1 MSIRT
6 ALRITAVICLG
17 WGVIPLQTA
26 SMVMN
31 PGTSVAAQTTFENV
45 THAAPVPET
54 GRECAKETAFITSIS
69 PASGKQGSQFPVTIK
84 GGDFQAG
91 MIPYSK
97 TWGISFV
104 KIDIIDNTTM
114 RAQALVHDLSLPGV
128 CKIAVAFPPNTSSE
142 PLDFTVIKN
151 QALPASAYAFG
162 MYEDFED
169 RSRDGFYDAGYG
181 LWYDKQDD
189 LRKLIWWSPGHNQT
203 YAALTQEKGRLK
215 MFTEYDGERG
225 YWNSLRLAQPEG
237 RVVEE
242 RSVLRLARSLSAD
255 FFIPETK
262 LRWRD
267 VGIGMMG
274 RFHIPEDEHMRWT
287 LIFHMMGHDPKEL
300 PYFEYYI
307 DTYGNTLPHATDTYG
322 TIWEPEFRYNSW
334 INLRYDLFVL
344 DGQTM
349 VVDLFI
355 DNILKKRLFP
365 RLSDYFLNQCPW
377 DRGPVRLIQVG
388 TLDDPPD
395 FTAYLDNV
403 RSTYPVI
410 HPPLNFKAERH
421 QNRSLLLQQYINVLS
436 WEANPA
442 NENIFTYKIY
452 QVEDGVLNLLAEYAS
467 EYVMEYQIRGVRGDR
482 AYRYAIAAVLGN
494 GFESDP
500 VYAEIR

>member
-1 MSIRT
+1 MRT
-6 ALRITAVICLG
+6 RTIIGLTIGIFLLC
-17 WGVIPLQTA
+17 GVIPLRTAPMDMNPRTSDAASSFKNAIPTA
-26 SMVMN
+26 SAHA
-31 PGTSVAAQTTFENV
+31 TS
-45 THAAPVPET
+45 
-54 GRECAKETAFITSIS
+54 RECGMEAAFITSIS
-69 PASGKQGSQFPVTIK
+69 PASGKQGSRFSVTIK

-97 TWGISFV
+97 TWGVSFV
-104 KIDIIDNTTM
+104 KIDIVDDSTI
-114 RAQALVHDLSLPGV
+114 RALAMVHDLAPPGV
-128 CKIAVAFPPNTSSE
+128 RKIAVAFPPHTSSG

-151 QALPASAYAFG
+151 EALPASAYAFG

-181 LWYDKQDD
+181 SWYEKQDD
-189 LRKLIWWSPGHNQT
+189 LRKLIWWSPGHPQT
-203 YAALTQEKGRLK
+203 YAALTQEEGRLK

-225 YWNSLRLAQPEG
+225 YWNSLRLSQPEG

-255 FFIPETK
+255 FYIPETE

-287 LIFHMMGHDPKEL
+287 LIFHMMGHDKKEG
-300 PYFEYYI
+300 PYYEYYI
-307 DTYGNTLPHATDTYG
+307 DTYGNDHPHVIDIYG
-322 TIWEPEFRYNSW
+322 TIWEPEFQYDTR
-334 INLRYDLFVL
+334 INLRYDLFVP
-344 DGQTM
+344 DGRTM
-349 VVDLFI
+349 V
-355 DNILKKRLFP
+355 
-365 RLSDYFLNQCPW
+365 SDYFLNQCPW

-395 FTAYLDNV
+395 FNAYMDNV

-410 HPPLNFKAERH
+410 HPPLNFKVERH
-421 QNRSLLLQQYINVLS
+421 HNRSLVQQEYINVLS

-442 NENIFTYKIY
+442 NENVSKYKLY
-452 QVEDGVLNLLAEYAS
+452 EVVDGVLNFLAEYAS
-467 EYVMEYQIRGVRGDR
+467 KYVMEYRIRGMRGDR
-482 AYRYAIAAVLGN
+482 AYRYAIVAVLGN

-500 VYAEIR
+500 VYAETH